1 MRLEMDAE
9 LNGITGVK
17 NGSNRVV
24 ELDCS
29 GAASK
34 FNVNHNWSTS
44 SKLILA
50 FCLNN
55 KTLISLVYHR
65 KKIEKDEHTLVYYNR
80 Y

>member
-34 FNVNHNWSTS
+34 FNVNHN
-44 SKLILA
+44 
-50 FCLNN
+50 
-55 KTLISLVYHR
+55 
-65 KKIEKDEHTLVYYNR
+65 
-80 Y
+80 